1 MFWTSTQKEVLFV
14 TVDSW
19 KWPLF
24 KFRSGG
30 CPPEIKTVTASTIE
44 VLKSMFDA
52 MIMML
57 VWTRI
62 SL

>member
-1 MFWTSTQKEVLFV
+1 LFV

-24 KFRSGG
+24 KFRPRG
-30 CPPEIKTVTASTIE
+30 CPPEIKTVIASTIE
-44 VLKSMFDA
+44 VLKSVFDA
-52 MIMML
+52 VIMML